1 MMVWVGKDDAKDID
15 NTASYYSKNIWLDTL
30 EGFFK
35 DKEPIWYETPV
46 NVIGVVKDGITGED
60 KSDGKNNTILY
71 YVKGT
76 ELGVSM
82 AQESIENKKNSS

>member
-1 MMVWVGKDDAKDID
+1 M
-15 NTASYYSKNIWLDTL
+15 YYSKNIWLDTL

-82 AQESIENKKNSS
+82 AQESDDNKKNSS